1 MCAADLAAGSLQAT
15 FEARAAARH
24 ETAEAAFPLAT
35 VIPWVSQAGQALFAD
50 GVRMH
55 ARGDCVHSGGA
66 ADVRAGLCA
75 WPAGGLTPRTGVS
88 AALARARPRD
98 RVCNRRAWSG
108 VAEM

>member
-50 GVRMH
+50 GVRMREEIACIAEVQQTYAQVY
-55 ARGDCVHSGGA
+55 ARGPLVD
-66 ADVRAGLCA
+66 
-75 WPAGGLTPRTGVS
+75 
-88 AALARARPRD
+88 
-98 RVCNRRAWSG
+98 
-108 VAEM
+108 